1 MQSVQ
6 VKVQTLT
13 CEITE
18 GHLSAA
24 LPHLANISYRLGRGL
39 KFNGATEKF
48 VNDPE
53 ADKML
58 TRVYRKPYILPE
70 KV

>member
-1 MQSVQ
+1 
-6 VKVQTLT
+6 
-13 CEITE
+13 
-18 GHLSAA
+18 
-24 LPHLANISYRLGRGL
+24 LANISHRLGRGL

-53 ADKML
+53 ADALLK
-58 TRVYRKPYILPE
+58 RKEYRKPYIIPE